1 MTDTPESPGFPIST
15 IAWTRDPPRPLTVL
29 VVEDDR
35 ALARLVADAIGQL
48 GWRHLHAETVQGAC
62 ALLARE
68 PIDLIYLD
76 RMLADGEDGL
86 NLLAW
91 FRDIEGAAPG
101 TLVASRLSSAGDHV
115 YGLDQGADD
124 YIDKPF
130 DADELKARLRA
141 LARRVSPVR
150 VPLSV
155 VVWGSLELRRENQ
168 VAIWAG
174 RRLDL
179 MPLWFKL
186 LVVLAEHRG
195 EWVSRPV
202 LWRLVWPDQA
212 RVAPRDYVINVAVSN
227 LRKALAACE
236 HGPRVETGPR
246 LGYRLVM
253 PE

>member
-1 MTDTPESPGFPIST
+1 MRTETAG
-15 IAWTRDPPRPLTVL
+15 AARALTVL

-35 ALARLVADAIGQL
+35 ALAAQVFDAIGEL
-48 GWRHLHAETVQGAC
+48 GWRHCHAETAQGARE
-62 ALLARE
+62 LLARE
-68 PIDLIYLD
+68 SVDLIYLD
-76 RMLADGEDGL
+76 RMLADGEEGL
-86 NLLAW
+86 DLLAW

-101 TLVASRLSSAGDHV
+101 TLVASRLSSAADHV
-115 YGLDQGADD
+115 FGLDQGADD

-130 DADELKARLRA
+130 DQDELKARLRA
-141 LARRVSPVR
+141 LARRVSGVR
-150 VPLSV
+150 TPPSV
-155 VVWGSLELRRENQ
+155 LVWDRLELRMDSQ

-174 RRLDL
+174 QRVEL
-179 MPLWFKL
+179 MPLWFRL
-186 LVVLAEHRG
+186 LATLAEHRG

-227 LRKALAACE
+227 LRKALAACQE
-236 HGPRVETGPR
+236 GPRVETGPR

>member
-1 MTDTPESPGFPIST
+1 METETAGT
-15 IAWTRDPPRPLTVL
+15 ARTLTVL

-35 ALARLVADAIGQL
+35 SLARQVADAIDRL
-48 GWRHLHAETVQGAC
+48 GWRHLHADTAQGARE
-62 ALLARE
+62 LLACE
-68 PIDLIYLD
+68 AVDLIYLD

-101 TLVASRLSSAGDHV
+101 TLVASRLSSASDHV

-130 DADELKARLRA
+130 DADELGARLRA

-150 VPLSV
+150 VPPSV
-155 VVWGSLELRRENQ
+155 VVWSQLELRRDSQ
-168 VAIWAG
+168 VAVWAG

-186 LVVLAEHRG
+186 LVTLAEHRG

-227 LRKALAACE
+227 LRKALAACAD
-236 HGPRVETGPR
+236 GPRVETGPR
-246 LGYRLVM
+246 LGYRLVI

>member
-1 MTDTPESPGFPIST
+1 MGTETAGIT
-15 IAWTRDPPRPLTVL
+15 HALTVL

-35 ALARLVADAIGQL
+35 ALAGQVSDAIGQL
-48 GWRHLHAETVQGAC
+48 GWRPLHVETAQA
-62 ALLARE
+62 ARE
-68 PIDLIYLD
+68 LLTRESIDLIYLD

-101 TLVASRLSSAGDHV
+101 TLVASSLSDAEDHI

-130 DADELKARLRA
+130 DPDELKARLRA
-141 LARRVSPVR
+141 LVRRVSPVR
-150 VPLSV
+150 TPPSV
-155 VVWGSLELRRENQ
+155 VVWGQLELRRDSQ
-168 VAIWAG
+168 VAFWAG
-174 RRLDL
+174 RRLEL

-186 LVVLAEHRG
+186 LLTLAEHRG

-202 LWRLVWPDQA
+202 LWRLVWPEQA
-212 RVAPRDYVINVAVSN
+212 RVAPRDYVINVAISN

-236 HGPRVETGPR
+236 DGPRVETGPR